1 MCYYDDLI
9 LKTVVC
15 SDTWHKKTCALKCKY
30 CVGQIS
36 FISYMIFPI
45 RNCSRWLLTTL
56 LTSRLTERC
65 LREWGKCFGVHITAQ
80 PSTPIVWPRKF
91 KFTVILRNNF
101 RHLTGGH
108 AFPHTCM
115 LRHKNPYTS
124 QCENTQ
130 IRQPSYCTVMHFMSD
145 VYIPRIENYFTTN
158 YLTQW
163 NGSPWYQDNLG
174 TGRWVSAEL

>member
-15 SDTWHKKTCALKCKY
+15 SGTWHKKTCALKCKY

-36 FISYMIFPI
+36 FISYMTFPI

-65 LREWGKCFGVHITAQ
+65 LREWRKCFGVHITAQ
-80 PSTPIVWPRKF
+80 PSTPTAWPRKF
-91 KFTVILRNNF
+91 KFTVILRDNF

-108 AFPHTCM
+108 FFHIHACIGTKTHT
-115 LRHKNPYTS
+115 LYSVKIHKFDS
-124 QCENTQ
+124 QV
-130 IRQPSYCTVMHFMSD
+130 TVQLYISCQMSTYP
-145 VYIPRIENYFTTN
+145 VSKTTLPRTTFR
-158 YLTQW
+158 
-163 NGSPWYQDNLG
+163 NGM
-174 TGRWVSAEL
+174 EFH